1 MSTEKSSTEK
11 STAHDCGFTE
21 LECAEADATGRNV
34 GAIAAEN
41 RFGFVRALRPVA
53 KPKAPPAGPRSAA

>member
-1 MSTEKSSTEK
+1 MNHESSTEK
-11 STAHDCGFTE
+11 NPAHDCGLTDH
-21 LECAEADATGRNV
+21 ECAIADATGRNV

-53 KPKAPPAGPRSAA
+53 KPKAPHAGPRSAA